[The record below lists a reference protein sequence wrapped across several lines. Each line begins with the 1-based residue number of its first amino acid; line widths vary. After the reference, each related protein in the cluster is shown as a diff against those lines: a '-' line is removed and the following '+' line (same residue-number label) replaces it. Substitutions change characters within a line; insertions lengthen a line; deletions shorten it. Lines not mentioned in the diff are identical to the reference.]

1 MAPPSSSGQ
10 QGNPNEWVGVVTG
23 IRPRRRRPIYVESR
37 MRVPMEQLWD
47 ATQDPEQHQRW
58 DVRFG
63 SITYLP
69 KVDGEP
75 QRFTYATTVA
85 PGVTVA
91 GTGESLGDRDRPDG
105 TRWSGLKFWAKDRR
119 SIIDAGAGYWRY
131 VPTDDG
137 IRFLTRYDYR
147 PRWGRVGE
155 LIDRMIFRPGF
166 GWATAW
172 SFDRLRLWLED
183 GIPPERSRDQAIAHA
198 TAVAGLVGVFAYQGL
213 VPKVWR
219 VDGGEVAIWQGLGLS
234 TSRARKLVRAVGAVE
249 AGFAVATATRSGK
262 RWPFVMPTLA
272 IGAAK
277 SDRSILTKAFNPGS
291 LGIAVAALGGVAL
304 ATREGRPSGRRPLR
318 TAPDRQPDVEELP

>member
-1 MAPPSSSGQ
+1 MSTTT
-10 QGNPNEWVGVVTG
+10 NT
-23 IRPRRRRPIYVESR
+23 RKRRPIYVESR

-47 ATQDPEQHQRW
+47 ATQDPQQHQRW

-69 KVDGEP
+69 KADNEP

-85 PGVTVA
+85 PGLTVA

-147 PRWGRVGE
+147 PRWGRLGE
-155 LIDRMIFRPGF
+155 LVDRAVFRPAF

-213 VPKVWR
+213 VPKMWK
-219 VDGGEVAIWQGLGLS
+219 VDRDEVAIWQGLGLS
-234 TSRARKLVRAVGAVE
+234 GSRARKLVRSVGAVE
-249 AGFAVATATRSGK
+249 AGFAVATAARSGK
-262 RWPFVMPTLA
+262 RWPFVIAIAAMPTLA

-304 ATREGRPSGRRPLR
+304 ATREGRPSGHRPLR

>member
-1 MAPPSSSGQ
+1 MSTDLT
-10 QGNPNEWVGVVTG
+10 TG
-23 IRPRRRRPIYVESR
+23 RRRRPIYVESR
-37 MRVPMEQLWD
+37 IRVPVDRLWD
-47 ATQDPEQHQRW
+47 ATQNPGQHQRW

-69 KVDGEP
+69 EEDGEP

-85 PGVTVA
+85 PGLTVA

-105 TRWSGLKFWAKDRR
+105 TRWSGLKFWASNHR

-131 VPTDDG
+131 IPTDDG

-147 PRWGRVGE
+147 PRWGRLGE
-155 LIDRMIFRPGF
+155 LVDRAIFRPAF

-172 SFDRLRLWLED
+172 SFDRLRLWLEE

-213 VPKVWR
+213 VPKLWK
-219 VDGGEVAIWQGLGLS
+219 VDDGEVAIWCGLGLPP
-234 TSRARKLVRAVGAVE
+234 TRARALVRAVGAVE
-249 AGFAVATATRSGK
+249 AGFAVATAARSGK
-262 RWPFVMPTLA
+262 RWPFVIALAAMPTLA
-272 IGAAK
+272 AGAAK

-291 LGIAVAALGGVAL
+291 LGIAVAALAGVAL
-304 ATREGRPSGRRPLR
+304 ATRDGRPSGRRPLR
-318 TAPDRQPDVEELP
+318 TAPDHQPHVEELP

>member
-1 MAPPSSSGQ
+1 MST
-10 QGNPNEWVGVVTG
+10 NRTT
-23 IRPRRRRPIYVESR
+23 RRRRPIYVESR
-37 MRVPMEQLWD
+37 MRVPIEQLWD

-105 TRWSGLKFWAKDRR
+105 TRWSGLKFWASDRR

-147 PRWGRVGE
+147 PRWGRLGD
-155 LIDRMIFRPGF
+155 LIDRCIFRPLF

-172 SFDRLRLWLED
+172 SFDRLRLWLEQ
-183 GIPPERSRDQAIAHA
+183 GIPPERSRDQAIAHT

-213 VPKVWR
+213 VPKVWK
-219 VDGGEVAIWQGLGLS
+219 VDRDEIAIWQGLGL
-234 TSRARKLVRAVGAVE
+234 TGSRARQVVRTVGAIE
-249 AGFAVATATRSGK
+249 AGFAIVTAARSGK
-262 RWPFVMPTLA
+262 RWPFAVALTAMPALA
-272 IGAAK
+272 VGAAV

-291 LGIAVAALGGVAL
+291 LGVAVAALAGVAL
-304 ATREGRPSGRRPLR
+304 ATRDGRPSGRRPLR
-318 TAPDRQPDVEELP
+318 NAPDHQPDVEALP